1 MIPAAPS
8 VPNLVVQGPEA
19 TELRAAELAELS
31 GATTLE
37 AVSRASGDAGP
48 NRAWRLRGVTR
59 REAIAAWCE
68 SNRLDHAW
76 VAEGRRF
83 SQLKLLAI
91 DMDATLITIECI
103 DEIGGLINKKDE
115 IAAITAQAMRGE
127 IDYPASLRRRVA
139 LLAGLDEDVL
149 QDVYDEKLRLSPGA
163 EQLVAHCK
171 RQGIRLLLV
180 SGGFTFFTE
189 RLKHRLGLDETI
201 ANVLEINNGK
211 LSGRVLGTIVDA
223 EAKAAKFRQLAH
235 RLGATREQT
244 VAIGDGA
251 NDLRM
256 MAEAGTSIAYHA
268 KPIVRALAGYCLNH
282 AGLDGVLNLFE

>member
-1 MIPAAPS
+1 MSI
-8 VPNLVVQGPEA
+8 LVVQGPEA
-19 TELRAAELAELS
+19 TESRAAELAELS
-31 GATTLE
+31 GATALE
-37 AVSRASGDAGP
+37 AVGHASDDAAP
-48 NRAWRLRGVTR
+48 NRAWRLRGATR
-59 REAIAAWCE
+59 REPVAAWCE
-68 SNRLDHAW
+68 ANRLDHAW
-76 VAEGRRF
+76 VPEGRRF
-83 SQLKLLAI
+83 NELKLLAI

-103 DEIGGLINKKDE
+103 EEIGGFINKKDE

-127 IDYPASLRRRVA
+127 IDYPASLRQRVA

-163 EQLVAHCK
+163 EKLVAHCK
-171 RQGIRLLLV
+171 RHGIKLLLV

-189 RLKHRLGLDETI
+189 RLKQRLGLDEAI
-201 ANVLEINNGK
+201 ANVLEIDNGK

-223 EAKAAKFRQLAH
+223 EAKAAKFRHMAQ

-251 NDLRM
+251 NDLKM
-256 MAEAGTSIAYHA
+256 MAEAGTSIAYRA
-268 KPIVRALAGYCLNH
+268 KPVVRAKATYALNH